1 MSVLQANGID
11 VHYRESGPSN
21 TPSASGGTRVLLFV
35 HALGADL
42 DIWDGVIARLPAD
55 LRCIR
60 YDLRGHGR
68 TTPTDGAYSLA
79 LLADDLLKFM
89 DALGLARATLC
100 GISIGGLIAQSAAL
114 DAPGRVEG
122 LVLCDSAPRIGS
134 ADGWQARIDGVRA
147 RGLADMAGEIT
158 ARWYAPDF
166 CVREPAIYAE
176 RRARLAGMSAAGY
189 IGACHAL
196 RDGDLTAQVARIRGP
211 ALVICGEDDI
221 ATPPAQSRD
230 LAKTLGTQAHVISK
244 AGHLLCVETPIALAG
259 LIKSF
264 LAETKVA

>member
-11 VHYRESGPSN
+11 VHYRESGPAH
-21 TPSASGGTRVLLFV
+21 TPSESGGPRVLLFV
-35 HALGADL
+35 HALGTDL
-42 DIWDGVIARLPAD
+42 EIWDAVVAQLPAD

-79 LLADDLLKFM
+79 LLTDDLLKFM
-89 DALGLARATLC
+89 DALGLACATLC
-100 GISIGGLIAQSAAL
+100 GISIGGLIAQRAAL
-114 DAPGRVEG
+114 DAPDRVEG

-134 ADGWQARIDGVRA
+134 AEGWQARIDAVRS

-176 RRARLAGMSAAGY
+176 RRARLADMSAAGY

-196 RDGDLTAQVARIRGP
+196 RDGDLTAQVARISAP
-211 ALVICGEDDI
+211 ALVICGEYDV

-230 LAKTLGTQAHVISK
+230 LARTLGTQAHLISK
-244 AGHLLCVETPIALAG
+244 SGHLPCVEMPIAVAH
-259 LIKSF
+259 LIESF
-264 LAETKVA
+264 LAEANVA